1 MLDIISQK
9 FPSRRISSDIPLE
22 ESVGRITAR
31 PLFASYSVPEA
42 VLAAMDGIAVRN
54 EDTWDASEQ
63 RPVTLTNYARV
74 NTGNVIPP
82 MYDAVVMI
90 EDVTFEGDTAVIRKA
105 ASSWQHVRPAGEDI
119 AESEMILPSSHQ
131 IRPHEI
137 GALAAY
143 GISEVPVLTARV
155 G

>member
-1 MLDIISQK
+1 MLDIISQQ

-22 ESVGRITAR
+22 ESVGRITAS

-82 MYDAVVMI
+82 TYDAVVMI
-90 EDVTFEGDTAVIRKA
+90 EDVTFEGHSAIIRKA
-105 ASSWQHVRPAGEDI
+105 VSPWQHVRPAGED
-119 AESEMILPSSHQ
+119 
-131 IRPHEI
+131 
-137 GALAAY
+137 
-143 GISEVPVLTARV
+143 
-155 G
+155 